1 MKKALRRSLSLLLAI
16 TLVFGSAYVGL
27 SEVDFSSLFAVR
39 AKAATSGTT
48 GDCTWTLDGTVLT
61 ISGKGNM
68 FDYMGSPGD
77 LPWDNYNGFDITNV
91 IIEEGVTSIGE
102 SSFHDC
108 ESLVSIVIPNTVTR
122 IGEYAFRG
130 CTSLGSVTIPNSLI
144 TIGRYAFYGCTA
156 LTSVAIPDSLTS
168 IDASVFKECSK
179 FTAFNVPDSHPS
191 FSSVDGVLFNKNKTC
206 LIQYP
211 QGKNYTENAIP
222 DSVTSIGDS
231 AFSNHKKIT
240 SITIPDNITSIGA
253 YAFNDCS
260 SLVSAHIGNNVINI
274 GNSAFASCESL
285 SSVVIP
291 DSVVELG
298 SSVFSNCSGLS
309 SVKIGNGVTSIND
322 RAFNSCSNLKSIEI
336 PDNVINIGAYAFS
349 KCVRLET
356 AKIGSGVEN
365 IASEA
370 FYNCGSLKSIEIPDS
385 VTAIGSRAFFLT
397 GITKIFIPRNVNNI
411 GVNAFANCFYLED
424 ITVDSD
430 NQNYSSINGVL
441 FNKTQDTLIKYSS
454 GNEREIYTIP
464 DGVTSINA
472 DSFGFCR
479 YLKTIVLNKDM
490 VNISSDVFNRCDLNS
505 VVVPAKVESI
515 NINAFGECIDD
526 VNAIPEVLYE
536 GTKEQWN
543 NILIAADNGRLTN
556 GRIHYGV
563 DYDNWGEHFGNK
575 TTTEPTCTKNGSH
588 KYTCPCGYEKTEVI
602 PYTGHNY
609 SAEWTIDVAPTCTT
623 SGSKSQHCTK
633 CTAKRNATY
642 ISPTGHTSS
651 DWIIDNDKMIKYKEC
666 TVCKTVL
673 ASESIYAIPATP
685 KVTTSNE
692 IGGVKVNWNAVEG
705 AVKYNVYRR
714 QGGSSAWVYA
724 GTTTGTTL
732 LDTSVNSGVYYI
744 YSVRAYNYV
753 GQYSAFVS
761 ANTSTRKYMAVPK
774 LVSISNATNGLHI
787 KWDAVDGVT
796 NGYRVYRRGAGSS
809 YWTYLGTVKTTS
821 YTDTAVK
828 DNGGEYFRYTV
839 IADGGYHSKFDITGL
854 YLRRIGTPVLKS
866 ATSIAVGNIVRWGT
880 VKGCNE
886 YYVYRKT
893 SNSNW
898 VRIGAIDGANSSA
911 FVDTTAKKGTTYT
924 YTVKAVYGKT
934 MSAYNSGVN
943 CYTKY

>member
-16 TLVFGSAYVGL
+16 TLVFSSAYVGL

-61 ISGKGNM
+61 ISGNGAMGDYLYIEQAPWGNVV
-68 FDYMGSPGD
+68 
-77 LPWDNYNGFDITNV
+77 TEVV
-91 IIEEGVTSIGE
+91 IESGVTNIGK
-102 SSFHDC
+102 
-108 ESLVSIVIPNTVTR
+108 
-122 IGEYAFRG
+122 
-130 CTSLGSVTIPNSLI
+130 
-144 TIGRYAFYGCTA
+144 YAFYCCTN
-156 LTSVAIPDSLTS
+156 LMSVT
-168 IDASVFKECSK
+168 
-179 FTAFNVPDSHPS
+179 
-191 FSSVDGVLFNKNKTC
+191 
-206 LIQYP
+206 
-211 QGKNYTENAIP
+211 IP
-222 DSVTSIGDS
+222 DSVTSIGE
-231 AFSNHKKIT
+231 
-240 SITIPDNITSIGA
+240 
-253 YAFNDCS
+253 YAFHNCDS
-260 SLVSAHIGNNVINI
+260 I
-274 GNSAFASCESL
+274 L
-285 SSVVIP
+285 SIIIP
-291 DSVVELG
+291 A
-298 SSVFSNCSGLS
+298 
-309 SVKIGNGVTSIND
+309 GVTSISD
-322 RAFNSCSNLKSIEI
+322 DS
-336 PDNVINIGAYAFS
+336 FS
-349 KCVRLET
+349 GCD
-356 AKIGSGVEN
+356 
-365 IASEA
+365 
-370 FYNCGSLKSIEIPDS
+370 SLKSINISDGVKSIGSFAFGNCNSLASIKIPDS
-385 VTAIGSRAFFLT
+385 VTSIGEYAFWECDNLKTIEFGKGLKLVGLDAFASDELWNIQEVHIKDIAAWCNIDFKGGRSNPFYITRSVYANGELLADLVIPDEVTSVSDYAFYGYNSLT
-397 GITKIFIPRNVNNI
+397 SVTIHDKVSNI
-411 GVNAFANCFYLED
+411 GANSFYGCASLSEFIVDENNA
-424 ITVDSD
+424 V
-430 NQNYSSINGVL
+430 YSSLEGVL
-441 FNKTQDTLIKYSS
+441 FDESQTKLIKYPS
-454 GNEREIYTIP
+454 GNEREVYKIP
-464 DGVTSINA
+464 DTVAFWDNA
-472 DSFGFCR
+472 FESCPN
-479 YLKTIVLNKDM
+479 LKTIVLNSTMNNIYNGSFGLCKLDSVVIP
-490 VNISSDVFNRCDLNS
+490 VNVASIGAGAFGSYSYSKKISDVY
-505 VVVPAKVESI
+505 
-515 NINAFGECIDD
+515 
-526 VNAIPEVLYE
+526 YE
-536 GTKEQWN
+536 GTEEQWED
-543 NILIAADNGRLTN
+543 ILIAANNDKLTDGRLHYRVDIFDWEN
-556 GRIHYGV
+556 HYGAPV
-563 DYDNWGEHFGNK
+563 
-575 TTTEPTCTKNGSH
+575 TTQPTCTQNGNN

-633 CTAKRNATY
+633 CTAKRNVTY
-642 ISPTGHTSS
+642 ISSTGHTSS
-651 DWIIDNDKMIKYKEC
+651 DWIIDNDNMLKYKEC

-774 LVSISNATNGLHI
+774 LVSISNAINGLHI